1 MTPSNRHVQNRFK
14 TRSLLARVFV
24 AALLLVVPAP
34 HRAHAQDA
42 GKTELATFFSPEQ
55 LTALEQ
61 LVTLSESSSAA
72 VLEAQHVLDVGASQ
86 LELGTRLLDSL
97 TLNVGTGLTGD
108 YYGQTAPRYSVSAG
122 VDIMK
127 LVNVED
133 KTPVLQAQVAAAK
146 AENRAKVAAAY
157 VGYVVAQEAAE
168 AAAHSLESMDVSFS
182 VVKARVEVGEATLS
196 DQLTAQNAVSS
207 SALALLQANSQ
218 VIVSL
223 EQLAAAVGKSP
234 KATQAVVNSTK
245 EVAGK

>member
-1 MTPSNRHVQNRFK
+1 MRGAQSRFK
-14 TRSLLARVFV
+14 PRVLFARVFV
-24 AALLLVVPAP
+24 VLVSLVVLAP
-34 HRAHAQDA
+34 HWARSQAAV
-42 GKTELATFFSPEQ
+42 KTELATFFTPEQ

-61 LVTLSESSSAA
+61 LVTLSEGASPA
-72 VLEAQHVLDVGASQ
+72 VLEAQHALSVAESQ
-86 LELGTRLLDSL
+86 RELGTRLLDSL
-97 TLNVGTGLTGD
+97 TVNVGTGLTGD
-108 YYGQTAPRYSVSAG
+108 MYGQIEPRYSVSAG
-122 VDIMK
+122 VDLMK

-133 KTPVLQAQVAAAK
+133 KTGVLRAQVGAAR
-146 AENRAKVAAAY
+146 AENRARVAAAY

-168 AAAHSLESMDVSFS
+168 AAAHSVESADAAFQ

-223 EQLAAAVGKSP
+223 EQLAAAVGRSP
-234 KATQAVVNSTK
+234 QETLAVINSE

>member
-1 MTPSNRHVQNRFK
+1 MRGPQSRFK
-14 TRSLLARVFV
+14 RRVLTARVFV
-24 AALLLVVPAP
+24 VLVSLVVLAP
-34 HRAHAQDA
+34 HWARSQAAV
-42 GKTELATFFSPEQ
+42 KTELATFFSPEQ

-61 LVTLSESSSAA
+61 LVTASEGASPT
-72 VLEAQHVLDVGASQ
+72 VLEAQHALSVAEAQ
-86 LELGTRLLDSL
+86 REIGTRLLDSL
-97 TLNVGTGLTGD
+97 TVNVGTGLSGD
-108 YYGQTAPRYSVSAG
+108 FYGQAAPRYSVSAG

-133 KTPVLQAQVAAAK
+133 KTGVLGAQLAAAK
-146 AENRAKVAAAY
+146 AENRAKIAAAY

-168 AAAHSLESMDVSFS
+168 AASHSLESIDVSFS

-223 EQLAAAVGKSP
+223 EQLAAAVGRSP
-234 KATQAVVNSTK
+234 QDTLAVMNAEDLTEK
-245 EVAGK
+245 

>member
-1 MTPSNRHVQNRFK
+1 MTAQSRFK
-14 TRSLLARVFV
+14 TLSLLARGIV
-24 AALLLVVPAP
+24 AVSLLTAVAP

-42 GKTELATFFSPEQ
+42 GKTELATFFTPEQ

-61 LVTLSESSSAA
+61 LVTASEGASPA
-72 VLEAQHVLDVGASQ
+72 VLEAQHALSVAESQREIGA
-86 LELGTRLLDSL
+86 RLLDSL
-97 TLNVGTGLTGD
+97 TINVGTGLSGD
-108 YYGQTAPRYSVSAG
+108 FYGQATPRYSVSAG

-133 KTPVLQAQVAAAK
+133 KTGVLGAQLATARS
-146 AENRAKVAAAY
+146 ENRAKVAAAY
-157 VGYVVAQEAAE
+157 VAYVVAQEAAE
-168 AAAHSLESMDVSFS
+168 AASHTLESIDVSFS

-223 EQLAAAVGKSP
+223 EQLAAAVGRSP
-234 KATQAVVNSTK
+234 KETLAVVNGTE
-245 EVAGK
+245 EVAKK

>member
-1 MTPSNRHVQNRFK
+1 MFK
-14 TRSLLARVFV
+14 PVAPESRSKRRVLLARIIVV
-24 AALLLVVPAP
+24 LVSLIVLAP
-34 HRAHAQDA
+34 HWARSQAAV
-42 GKTELATFFSPEQ
+42 KTELATFFSPEQ

-61 LVTLSESSSAA
+61 LVTASESASPA
-72 VLEAQHVLDVGASQ
+72 VLEAQHALSVAEAQ
-86 LELGTRLLDSL
+86 REIGTRLLDSL
-97 TLNVGTGLTGD
+97 TVNVGTGLTGD
-108 YYGQTAPRYSVSAG
+108 FYGQSEPRYSVSAG

-133 KTPVLQAQVAAAK
+133 KTGVLGAQLAAAR

-157 VGYVVAQEAAE
+157 VAYVVAQEAAE
-168 AAAHSLESMDVSFS
+168 AAAHSLESIDVSFS

-223 EQLAAAVGKSP
+223 EQLAAVVGKSP
-234 KATQAVVNSTK
+234 KATLAVINGTE
-245 EVAGK
+245 EVAKK